1 MSVDEELG
9 VSSFLVWSA
18 GLGVFRESSCVRLVA
33 GRVGY
38 GRVGMYTL
46 FLVRLGALPSSRAGG
61 VVWRARL
68 IVWADARVGEPLV
81 WNWMLLT
88 GGGRFPRPYG
98 RPLRG
103 GV

>member
-9 VSSFLVWSA
+9 VSVFLAWSA
-18 GLGVFRESSCVRLVA
+18 GLGVFRGPSCVRRAA

-38 GRVGMYTL
+38 GRVGMYTSCL
-46 FLVRLGALPSSRAGG
+46 GRLGALLSSRAGG

-68 IVWADARVGEPLV
+68 IVWAGVWVGEPLV

-88 GGGRFPRPYG
+88 GGGRLPRPYG